1 VGYCAKVKD
10 CGFIRSGNVN
20 LHHQIF
26 TGTMLYTNLKHIESA
41 AQYTDIIKGGQNSMV
56 IWGRMEPG
64 SIIVYRIAE
73 ELEADYPN
81 VKFYDVESD
90 NPELNGVRNL
100 PEFGNFEETP
110 YTVCY
115 KNGML
120 VKASSGIQ
128 TKDQIAAILDQ
139 EFS

>member
-1 VGYCAKVKD
+1 
-10 CGFIRSGNVN
+10 
-20 LHHQIF
+20 
-26 TGTMLYTNLKHIESA
+26 MLYTNLKHIESA